1 MIVPKGEPKRMWE
14 FLNLSLFCLPV
25 NAVAV
30 VVAAAIVV
38 VVVVVAVAVA
48 VAVAVI
54 VVEVVVI
61 LAVNR
66 ISVFLSISHQR

>member
-38 VVVVVAVAVA
+38 VVVVVVVA

>member
-38 VVVVVAVAVA
+38 VVVVVAVAV
-48 VAVAVI
+48 I

>member
-25 NAVAV
+25 NAVAA

-38 VVVVVAVAVA
+38 VVVVVAVA

>member
-25 NAVAV
+25 IAVAV

-38 VVVVVAVAVA
+38 VVVVVA

>member
-48 VAVAVI
+48 VI

>member
-25 NAVAV
+25 IAVAV
-30 VVAAAIVV
+30 VVAAAVV
-38 VVVVVAVAVA
+38 VVVVV